1 MHKDSSGGDFIKLEY
16 LYQSFIEQAKTF
28 ESKRN
33 EAFISGNELRFA
45 ECSSNAI
52 YFNELAGCIEE
63 LRLYRLH
70 YDKAA
75 ERIQRKMK
83 ESNDFIVFNNKKYV
97 SYSELCEILEG
108 KDILKEGE

>member
-1 MHKDSSGGDFIKLEY
+1 MYK
-16 LYQSFIEQAKTF
+16 SFIEQAKTF

-52 YFNELAGCIEE
+52 CFNELAGYVEE

-75 ERIQRKMK
+75 ERIERKMK
-83 ESNDFIVFNNKKYV
+83 ESNDYIVINNKRYV

-108 KDILKEGE
+108 KDFLKEGE

>member
-1 MHKDSSGGDFIKLEY
+1 MEILTLEEAIDAY
-16 LYQSFIEQAKTF
+16 KAEAEQKRLDAALLYDARRFE
-28 ESKRN
+28 ESKDCIWKAKEN
-33 EAFISGNELRFA
+33 EQLVKQ
-45 ECSSNAI
+45 
-52 YFNELAGCIEE
+52 LEE

-83 ESNDFIVFNNKKYV
+83 ESNDFIVYNNERYV
-97 SYSELCEILEG
+97 SFSELCEILEG

>member
-1 MHKDSSGGDFIKLEY
+1 
-16 LYQSFIEQAKTF
+16 LYKSFIEQAKTF
-28 ESKRN
+28 ASKRN
-33 EAFISGNELRFA
+33 EAFISGNKLRFA
-45 ECSSNAI
+45 ECSNNAI
-52 YFNELAGCIEE
+52 YFNELAGYVEE

-75 ERIQRKMK
+75 ERIEKKMK
-83 ESNDFIVFNNKKYV
+83 ESNDYVVINNKRYV

>member
-1 MHKDSSGGDFIKLEY
+1 MDILTLEEGIDAY
-16 LYQSFIEQAKTF
+16 KAEAEQKRTEAALLYNASRFE
-28 ESKRN
+28 ESKN
-33 EAFISGNELRFA
+33 CIWKA
-45 ECSSNAI
+45 EE
-52 YFNELAGCIEE
+52 YRQLVKWLEE

-83 ESNDFIVFNNKKYV
+83 ESNDFIVFNNKRYV

-108 KDILKEGE
+108 KDFLKEGD

>member
-1 MHKDSSGGDFIKLEY
+1 
-16 LYQSFIEQAKTF
+16 LYKSFIEQAKTF
-28 ESKRN
+28 ASKRN
-33 EAFISGNELRFA
+33 EASISGNELRFA

-52 YFNELAGCIEE
+52 FFNELAGYIEE

-83 ESNDFIVFNNKKYV
+83 ESNDFIVYNNKRYV

-108 KDILKEGE
+108 KDFLKEGD